1 MNNFYFKLP
10 VTNLSIQ
17 LPVEIQWDFLD
28 RSNAIQAFER
38 DVVTQIIGSPEDFEV
53 TRFAHDGYSIISGP
67 NNNTIDGPNNLPNNL
82 KTDVNY
88 EFYFFNTGS
97 TNPLI
102 TATSSDWVNSYITEG
117 FNSAEIYYFR
127 KPFTNSFFKLDFY
140 DTPDPKTQ
148 INYFTIII
156 PTQQGFTTGVT
167 ISPLTPNVQIKYPKF
182 KLDYVG
188 DKEGFFIFW
197 LRSRNFIDIDTFY
210 MTAKFFDAKI
220 GVFVKMMN
228 RPQSVIPT
236 GPGRFNFSGG
246 TYFYNK
252 VVLDY
257 DAKTYQIFDGHNSN
271 LRIGTSIPIK
281 WYEYVGQ

>member
-10 VTNLSIQ
+10 ITNLSIQ

-28 RSNAIQAFER
+28 RSNAIQSFER
-38 DVVTQIIGSPEDFEV
+38 DVVTQIIGSPEDFEI
-53 TRFAHDGYSIISGP
+53 TRFAHDVISP
-67 NNNTIDGPNNLPNNL
+67 INA
-82 KTDVNY
+82 KTDINY
-88 EFYFFNTGS
+88 EFYFYNTGA
-97 TNPLI
+97 TNPI
-102 TATSSDWVNSYITEG
+102 TGNSSPNDWVNSYITEG
-117 FNSAEIYYFR
+117 FNSAELYYFT

-140 DTPDPKTQ
+140 DTSDPKTQ

-197 LRSRNFIDIDTFY
+197 LRSRSFIDIDTFY

-228 RPQSVIPT
+228 TPQAALPPT
-236 GPGRFNFSGG
+236 TRFNFDGSS
-246 TYFYNK
+246 YFYNK

-257 DAKTYQIFDGHNSN
+257 DIKTYQVFDRYNQ
-271 LRIGTSIPIK
+271 RIGTSTPIK

>member
-1 MNNFYFKLP
+1 VNNFYFKLP
-10 VTNLSIQ
+10 ITNLSIQ

-38 DVVTQIIGSPEDFEV
+38 DVVTQIIGSPEDFEI
-53 TRFAHDGYSIISGP
+53 TRFAHNDVDP
-67 NNNTIDGPNNLPNNL
+67 TVVPANT
-82 KTDVNY
+82 KTDINY
-88 EFYFFNTGS
+88 EFYFYNTGA
-97 TNPLI
+97 TTTL
-102 TATSSDWVNSYITEG
+102 TATTASTDWVNSYITEG
-117 FNSAEIYYFR
+117 FNSAELYYFA

-140 DTPDPKTQ
+140 DTSDPKTQ

-156 PTQQGFTTGVT
+156 PTQQGFTTGAT
-167 ISPLTPNVQIKYPKF
+167 ISPLTPPVQIKYPKF

-188 DKEGFFIFW
+188 DKEGFFIYW
-197 LRSRNFIDIDTFY
+197 LRSRSFIDIDTFY

-228 RPQSVIPT
+228 RPQSVLPQ
-236 GPGRFNFSGG
+236 GPGRFSFSGS

-257 DAKTYQIFDGHNSN
+257 DKKTYQVFDGGNN
-271 LRIGTSIPIK
+271 QRIGTATPIK

>member
-1 MNNFYFKLP
+1 MNNQQLTLVNNFYFKLP
-10 VTNLSIQ
+10 ITNLSIQ

-38 DVVTQIIGSPEDFEV
+38 DVVTQIIGSPEDFEI
-53 TRFAHDGYSIISGP
+53 TRFVHDVVSPI
-67 NNNTIDGPNNLPNNL
+67 NT
-82 KTDVNY
+82 KTDINY
-88 EFYFFNTGS
+88 EFYFYNTGS
-97 TNPLI
+97 TNQLV
-102 TATSSDWVNSYITEG
+102 TATATDWVNSYITEG
-117 FNSAEIYYFR
+117 FNSAELYYFA

-156 PTQQGFTTGVT
+156 PTQQGFTTGAT

-188 DKEGFFIFW
+188 DKEGFFIYW
-197 LRSRNFIDIDTFY
+197 LRSRSFIDIDTFY

-228 RPQSVIPT
+228 RPQSVLPQ
-236 GPGRFNFSGG
+236 GPGRFDFPGS

-257 DAKTYQIFDGHNSN
+257 DRKTYQVFDGGNN
-271 LRIGTSIPIK
+271 QRIGTTTPIK